1 MNASKYYLLNLYLPN
16 AIKRLMISLN
26 SIFIVKFLLCTL
38 LLYIV
43 VLSFKIHLG
52 FQVKSMRT
60 SLNVFKGIK
69 CPKICVNPGF
79 ADAFSNF
86 WFEDFDNI
94 VVLAPLLCEFQ
105 IQTRT
110 FWDLLTQPWQYLPR
124 EREKSMSTLN
134 GLFTRN

>member
-60 SLNVFKGIK
+60 SFKVFKGIK
-69 CPKICVNPGF
+69 FPKISGNPGF
-79 ADAFSNF
+79 ADAFSKLRILITSWCWLRSF
-86 WFEDFDNI
+86 F
-94 VVLAPLLCEFQ
+94 EFQ

-110 FWDLLTQPWQYLPR
+110 FWDLLTQAWQYLPR

>member
-60 SLNVFKGIK
+60 SLKVFKGIK
-69 CPKICVNPGF
+69 CPKISGNPGF
-79 ADAFSNF
+79 ADALFLIS
-86 WFEDFDNI
+86 WCW
-94 VVLAPLLCEFQ
+94 LLSFFEFQ

-110 FWDLLTQPWQYLPR
+110 FWDLLTQAWQYLPR